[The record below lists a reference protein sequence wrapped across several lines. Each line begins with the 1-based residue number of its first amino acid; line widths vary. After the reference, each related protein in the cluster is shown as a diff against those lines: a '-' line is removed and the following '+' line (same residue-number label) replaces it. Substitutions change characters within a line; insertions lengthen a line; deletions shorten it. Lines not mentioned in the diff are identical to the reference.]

1 MRILAAVGALAIVGA
16 LAVATFFLGGF
27 YSVAGAART
36 WTSCAG
42 RWSKSARNYR

>member
-27 YSVAGAART
+27 YGAAGAADGP
-36 WTSCAG
+36 SCAG
-42 RWSKSARNYR
+42 GLR